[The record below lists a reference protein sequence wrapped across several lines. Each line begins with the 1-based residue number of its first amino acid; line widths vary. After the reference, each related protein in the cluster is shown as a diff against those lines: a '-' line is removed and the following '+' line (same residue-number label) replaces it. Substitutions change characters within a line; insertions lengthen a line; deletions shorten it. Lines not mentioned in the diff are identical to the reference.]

1 MPEHENDR
9 YDPVAEAERIDLEV
23 DVQTVRA
30 FLGWLLDNSNF
41 KQLDAVMSY
50 CRHWRMAFRHHLG
63 RRIDDRIAEDM
74 KSVGAPDQHP
84 EHDTDSQKHIHD
96 PLKAEY
102 SLSEVSQ
109 FRATMNNDDVAAI
122 LFHHW
127 VRCRDYYPIERSRL
141 QQDFLILFCSGTA
154 ARPGTVI
161 EGGGYYDE
169 DDALKYKDIKIHLVR
184 DPDRPSMKSLLM
196 LVTLRLMKGYRNRGS
211 PYVATHYQPCVCEM
225 LTSVR
230 ARPTFVFT
238 SDQRHLTFA

>member
-1 MPEHENDR
+1 LPEHENDR

-127 VRCRDYYPIERSRL
+127 VRCRDYYRSSGHASSRTFL
-141 QQDFLILFCSGTA
+141 FYFVPAQQLVLEPS
-154 ARPGTVI
+154 
-161 EGGGYYDE
+161 
-169 DDALKYKDIKIHLVR
+169 LKV
-184 DPDRPSMKSLLM
+184 
-196 LVTLRLMKGYRNRGS
+196 
-211 PYVATHYQPCVCEM
+211 VATTTKMM
-225 LTSVR
+225 LSNTKTSR
-230 ARPTFVFT
+230 SILLEILIA
-238 SDQRHLTFA
+238 QA